1 MNFTLQL
8 NYNNIS
14 SDLSHI
20 VKCLDAKHG
29 ERLRSTV
36 TENYEIL
43 NGGEM
48 ER

>member
-8 NYNNIS
+8 NNNNIS
-14 SDLSHI
+14 SDLSRI
-20 VKCLDAKHG
+20 FKCLDAKHG
-29 ERLRSTV
+29 ERLSTV